1 MIQKF
6 YDRLESFLIAFFN
19 RLDKPALQNRILLGQ
34 ILSQQVRKTTSVN
47 RLSEVEFKIFS
58 QHREDGIIQYLIHHV
73 PISHK
78 TFIEFGVEDYRESNT
93 RFLLMNDNWKGLI
106 MDSQRKYI
114 SRIQSYDLYWQHDL
128 KAVQAFITKDN
139 INDLCR
145 EHGFIGE
152 IGLLS
157 IDIDG
162 NDYWVWNSLTA
173 IQPRIVICEYN
184 SVFGKDLAITIPYN
198 PDFFR
203 TKAHY
208 SNLFFGTSLKAL
220 CVLAEKKGYKF
231 AGSDSSGSNAFFVRN
246 DVAQNIAHFTCEE
259 GFVQS
264 VARESRDSR
273 GHLTFISG
281 SDRINLIANE
291 KVFDVLSQKEVLI
304 KELIL

>member
-1 MIQKF
+1 MKNIMIQKF

-162 NDYWVWNSLTA
+162 NDYWIWERITTDFLS
-173 IQPRIVICEYN
+173 PSIVILEYN
-184 SVFGKDLAITIPYN
+184 SILGNRLAITIPYTEN
-198 PDFFR
+198 
-203 TKAHY
+203 
-208 SNLFFGTSLKAL
+208 
-220 CVLAEKKGYKF
+220 
-231 AGSDSSGSNAFFVRN
+231 FVRRK
-246 DVAQNIAHFTCEE
+246 AKTRFC
-259 GFVQS
+259 FS
-264 VARESRDSR
+264 PLS
-273 GHLTFISG
+273 
-281 SDRINLIANE
+281 LI
-291 KVFDVLSQKEVLI
+291 QYHI
-304 KELIL
+304 